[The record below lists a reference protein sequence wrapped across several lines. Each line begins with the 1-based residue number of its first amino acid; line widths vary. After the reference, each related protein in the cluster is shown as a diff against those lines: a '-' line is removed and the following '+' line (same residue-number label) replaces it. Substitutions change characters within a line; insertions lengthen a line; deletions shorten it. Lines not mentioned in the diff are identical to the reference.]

1 MDQTTLT
8 NYQDSNLHSVCI
20 AYLNE
25 ENKTHFS
32 YAYSYLHFILKWPYS
47 TSAGIQSMVNFFIR
61 LSQPIDEID
70 NQFHSFSILLH
81 HVKEENTC

>member
-1 MDQTTLT
+1 
-8 NYQDSNLHSVCI
+8 
-20 AYLNE
+20 
-25 ENKTHFS
+25 
-32 YAYSYLHFILKWPYS
+32 
-47 TSAGIQSMVNFFIR
+47 MVNFFIR